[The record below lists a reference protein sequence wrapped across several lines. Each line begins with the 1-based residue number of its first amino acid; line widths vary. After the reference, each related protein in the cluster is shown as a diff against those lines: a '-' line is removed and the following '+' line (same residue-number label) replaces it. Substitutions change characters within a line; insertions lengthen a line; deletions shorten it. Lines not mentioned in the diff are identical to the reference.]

1 VFFQVDF
8 GSELSFCAF
17 FESRKTTIE
26 IASRKLR
33 KRNIPAYRRL
43 VAKIT
48 LLTIGPSVCPM
59 SIVVDRNP
67 IDAPT
72 SEAGTKSQTQGE
84 VEERTVAN
92 ETP

>member
-1 VFFQVDF
+1 MFF
-8 GSELSFCAF
+8 GCL

-26 IASRKLR
+26 IARSKLR

-48 LLTIGPSVCPM
+48 PLTMGPSVCPM
-59 SIVVDRNP
+59 SIVVERNP
-67 IDAPT
+67 IEAPT
-72 SEAGTKSQTQGE
+72 KVAGTKSQTQGE

>member
-1 VFFQVDF
+1 VFLQVDF
-8 GSELSFCAF
+8 GSEFSFCAF
-17 FESRKTTIE
+17 IENRKTTIA
-26 IASRKLR
+26 ITSRKLR

-48 LLTIGPSVCPM
+48 PLTIGPSVCPM